1 MKRMTVKSNLRRER
15 MPEWLLFILD
25 ITLDGLSKA
34 APLDGTYEE
43 FEYIQW
49 AVRSDLELLKVKK
62 QYHSRSGLRRGR
74 NGSLHQAERTDT
86 CLGLYQIN
94 ESTT

>member
-1 MKRMTVKSNLRRER
+1 MKRLTVKSNLRRER

-25 ITLDGLSKA
+25 ITLDGLGKA

-49 AVRSDLELLKVKK
+49 AVRSDLELLKVKNNITADLVSAESETVLFIK
-62 QYHSRSGLRRGR
+62 RGGR
-74 NGSLHQAERTDT
+74 ILVSV
-86 CLGLYQIN
+86 YIK
-94 ESTT
+94 